1 MDDMFG
7 VGFSVGAIGVLFLGV
22 LAIQVVK
29 SNYDMHYKLVDEY
42 CGEGSAVTYD
52 VMGSD
57 VGKRLM
63 LTCEILKVAK

>member
-52 VMGSD
+52 VMG
-57 VGKRLM
+57 KRLM
-63 LTCEILKVAK
+63 LTCEMPKVAK